1 MIGLIIILFLAG
13 LSDTKSD
20 FLVTQWRKHVT
31 FAQQECHTNARRLLT
46 VATPN
51 NYEDFMTKIT
61 KYNRAGSYIIG
72 KSFFFICQTSFEC
85 SSLQ

>member
-13 LSDTKSD
+13 LSDTSSTLLVKHKS
-20 FLVTQWRKHVT
+20 KSVT
-31 FAQQECHTNARRLLT
+31 FAQQMCHTKARTLLT
-46 VATPN
+46 IATPN
-51 NYEDFMTKIT
+51 NYEDFMR
-61 KYNRAGSYIIG
+61 YMSNHSLALPHVIG